1 MSCGARVCIV
11 LASFLR
17 VNFSWIFEATEARA
31 IETVEIYLITV
42 QYSEIPRNRYM
53 NWYNWSSQLYAQL
66 EQFLGVSQLPTLCV
80 MCDDQSRLHIE
91 TILLTCT
98 FLRFDRL
105 LHPWSALSGWLNVR
119 NMKWLNNVATCC
131 AEMLCHAVVPP
142 KLVQRLTVPQYKLI
156 HSADNFYHG
165 AVWWQWIKQSY
176 MLC

>member
-1 MSCGARVCIV
+1 MSCGVRVCIV

-66 EQFLGVSQLPTLCV
+66 KQFLGVSQLPTLCV
-80 MCDDQSRLHIE
+80 MCDDQSCLHIE

-98 FLRFDRL
+98 FLRFDRPVTPL
-105 LHPWSALSGWLNVR
+105 IGTERLAKCQEHEVTEQCC
-119 NMKWLNNVATCC
+119 NMLRWN
-131 AEMLCHAVVPP
+131 VVPCSCSTQVSS
-142 KLVQRLTVPQYKLI
+142 K
-156 HSADNFYHG
+156 ADR
-165 AVWWQWIKQSY
+165 AAI
-176 MLC
+176 